1 MVIDVRKLNST
12 VTDTVGRTIDNK
24 L

>member
-12 VTDTVGRTIDNK
+12 VIDTVGRTIDNK